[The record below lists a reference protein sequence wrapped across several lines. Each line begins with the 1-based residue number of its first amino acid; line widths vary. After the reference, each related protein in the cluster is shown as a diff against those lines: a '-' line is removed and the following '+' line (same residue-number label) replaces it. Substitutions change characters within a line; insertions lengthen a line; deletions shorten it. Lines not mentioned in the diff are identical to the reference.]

1 MGNIHLKYL
10 KEGSC
15 RAYIGISI
23 VDQNEHLAI
32 LLVLQK
38 AGFQY
43 SKTAD
48 NTVLLVPAIPAA
60 LPSPLSAAVFNP
72 AKEKDTGSQY
82 FPSSAVSFTV
92 NNNGRDGQPIRKQS
106 SDATASFKRSV
117 LGQHRNAR
125 EILHSLAVLRVLIHC
140 IVVQR

>member
-38 AGFQY
+38 SWFSILQNRRQHRVI
-43 SKTAD
+43 STS
-48 NTVLLVPAIPAA
+48 NT
-60 LPSPLSAAVFNP
+60 S
-72 AKEKDTGSQY
+72 GS
-82 FPSSAVSFTV
+82 TV
-92 NNNGRDGQPIRKQS
+92 TTLRDG
-106 SDATASFKRSV
+106 
-117 LGQHRNAR
+117 L
-125 EILHSLAVLRVLIHC
+125 
-140 IVVQR
+140 